1 MRNFIAIPVI
11 FLAVI
16 LQTSIVS
23 RVTLLS
29 GYADLPLIVVA
40 AWAIQNHVET
50 AWHWAVAAGAL
61 VGFVSGISWV
71 VPVAGYLVVVALA
84 KGLQMRVW
92 QAPLLAMFS
101 ISFLGTVVLDGLMYI
116 ALRFLGVTIPFQ
128 DAFGL
133 QTLPRILLYLLIS
146 IPVYSVM
153 RDLAYWT
160 TFSPEAE

>member
-11 FLAVI
+11 LLAVI
-16 LQTSIVS
+16 LQSSVVS

-40 AWAIQNHVET
+40 AWAIQNQVET

-71 VPVAGYLVVVALA
+71 VPVTGYLIVVALA

-116 ALRFLGVTIPFQ
+116 ALRLLGVTIPFQ
-128 DAFGL
+128 DAFG
-133 QTLPRILLYLLIS
+133 
-146 IPVYSVM
+146 
-153 RDLAYWT
+153 
-160 TFSPEAE
+160 